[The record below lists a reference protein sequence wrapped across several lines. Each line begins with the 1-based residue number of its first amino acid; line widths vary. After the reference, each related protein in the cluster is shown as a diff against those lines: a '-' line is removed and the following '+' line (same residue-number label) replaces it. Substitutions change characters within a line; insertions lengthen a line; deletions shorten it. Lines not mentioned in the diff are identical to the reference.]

1 MEGFVGLGFNTGAA
15 SRERS
20 WLNGLRGS
28 ASHAA
33 LALAAATLLSA
44 SAWADVDAGQTVK
57 ISTISGNT
65 TLAGGTLQLDGTAA
79 TYSRD
84 FTFKDSTSST
94 IDAYGNTSTL
104 SGKLTGKGNITFTNS
119 TGTGGTITL
128 TNSGNDFTGTTT
140 IGSGVTL
147 ALLDS
152 DTSSDTNGTSG
163 TIATS
168 QRLTINTGGTFDVHG
183 AVNSI
188 TLVSLA
194 GGGNIVLGSNSLS
207 LNDYNS
213 NDTTTPYATNTTYGG
228 VISGTGGLAL
238 TSGEITLTGVNT
250 LTGAVTV
257 SSDTMHLK
265 GDGSIAQAS
274 AVVIYGT
281 LDATGVTTAG
291 GVSLKS
297 LSGSGTVA
305 LGANNLTLT
314 AASGAFT
321 GIITTT
327 QKLILTSGTQYLG
340 GGSNVF
346 GQGITVTGGTLQLGG
361 YSSDITLGYNVD
373 NAGTLEYYSNYAVTM
388 NGVVSGAG
396 IVNKN
401 GSGIATITT
410 AQTYTGATTI
420 TAGTLKL
427 TGAGGIAQS
436 SGVEVDSIFDLTEST
451 DAAIQSLSGSGTV
464 RLGEKS
470 LAITAGAGE
479 FSGTITGSGTLTIS
493 GGAQTLSGTNTYTG
507 ATTVT
512 GGKLVLIAGSS
523 LKSAVALNGGNLDLS
538 AGVTST
544 GNATIK
550 SLAGSGTVSLGA
562 NTLVLSAASDT
573 YAGVMTGTGGL
584 WITSGSETLSGNSTY
599 TGTTTVTSGTLVLTG
614 SLAATSK
621 LNINGTFDATNASG
635 TTLTFTSLAGTGS
648 VAVGAHGLVLN
659 TASGTSTVFA
669 GVISD
674 KIVGNVSG
682 GASLTVSGSGI
693 QVLSG
698 DNTYTGGTTISSG
711 ATLQIGNGNTK
722 GSVIGNVVDNGTLR
736 FYRLDSSTFANTISG
751 SGSVVQA
758 GIGTTIL
765 TGTNTY
771 SGTTTISAGTLQ
783 IGDGTTT
790 GSIAGT
796 TGIVDNGTLAFSP
809 AAGTTTT
816 INTAISGSGNVS
828 ILTGTVILTSANTY
842 EGVTRIAKNATLVL
856 TDTANL
862 THSDSVAINGT
873 LDLTGLT
880 AGTTLTSLSGENT
893 GAVNLG
899 TQNLILSSASTTFAG
914 VITGSGGITLQSG
927 TQILTGASTGYT
939 GPTVLNGG
947 TLTVSGAGSIENS
960 AVAVN
965 SGATLTGTGKVGAIT
980 VASGGAVQAGA
991 AGAGT
996 LTSTGNV
1003 TFASGSSYVVDM
1015 TSAGASKLVT
1025 SGTATLA
1032 VDGSNKGL
1040 SAIKINSAD
1049 GTYAL
1054 GTPLTVLT
1062 ASGGITGTFSTSTI
1076 DLFTAANGTK
1086 FTSKLGTVS
1095 TGSTITGITLQ
1106 VDLANLSNALGT
1118 TATRNQLAVAGGV
1131 DKAIAANSTVPPAFA
1146 ALGNLSSGTLASAT
1160 EQLSGEIGADTTLAA
1175 KSAFTPF
1182 LDIMSQRT
1190 AMVRPLGKGQ
1200 TLPLETWVSGYAS
1213 TDVVAS
1219 NADTGAHKFRSNVYG
1234 VAAGAQWMPWA
1245 NTLIGAALSAGTSD
1259 FRVEGGLGKGSA
1271 TSFQAGIYGYMQT
1284 SRHFYTSFEAAA
1296 GGSQIKTT
1304 RVVGLSGST
1313 DTLTGKLT
1321 AYTFGGRF
1329 ETGAQM
1335 KYFTPYIAVQDHVSM
1350 LPGYNESAAS
1360 GANTFALD
1368 YASRTYNS
1376 GRAEIGIRHF
1386 IDVDVTPRWIL
1397 TPDFTVHI
1405 NDRVAYAYDLSDGA
1419 RTGATFVNLPS
1430 SAFDVY
1436 GAKAKRHGLLA
1447 TVGADVLFNNGVR
1460 ITTHLDTAFTEKSQ
1474 NFTGFAGIGYTW

>member
-1 MEGFVGLGFNTGAA
+1 MEGFVGLGFNTGAV

-44 SAWADVDAGQTVK
+44 SAWADVETGQTVK

-119 TGTGGTITL
+119 TGTSGKITL

-168 QRLTINTGGTFDVHG
+168 QRLTINTGGIFDVSG

-228 VISGTGGLAL
+228 VIQGTGGLVL
-238 TSGEITLTGVNT
+238 SSGEITLTGVNT

-297 LSGSGTVA
+297 LSGSGTVT
-305 LGANNLTLT
+305 LGNNNLVLT

-321 GIITTT
+321 GIVTTT
-327 QKLILTSGTQYLG
+327 GQLILNSGTEYLG

-346 GQGITVTGGTLQLGG
+346 GQGVAITGGTLQVGG
-361 YSSDITLGYNVD
+361 YSSDISVGYNIA

-388 NGVVSGAG
+388 SGVVSGAG
-396 IVNKN
+396 VVNKW
-401 GSGIATITT
+401 GSGIATITS

-420 TAGTLKL
+420 NAGTLKL
-427 TGAGGIAQS
+427 TGAGSIALS
-436 SGVEVDSIFDLTEST
+436 SGVEVDSIFDLTESSS
-451 DAAIQSLSGSGTV
+451 AAIKSLSGSGTV

-470 LAITAGAGE
+470 LTITAGNGD
-479 FSGTITGSGTLTIS
+479 FSGSITGSGTLTIS
-493 GGAQTLSGTNTYTG
+493 GGTQTISGTNTYTG

-523 LKSAVALNGGNLDLS
+523 LKSALTLDGGNLDLS
-538 AGVTST
+538 AGVIST
-544 GNATIK
+544 GNATIT
-550 SLAGSGTVSLGA
+550 SLASTNTASTVSLGA
-562 NTLVLSAASDT
+562 NTLVLSAANGT
-573 YAGVMTGTGGL
+573 YAGALTGTGGL
-584 WITSGSETLSGNSTY
+584 WITSGTETLSGDSTY
-599 TGTTTVTSGTLVLTG
+599 TGTTTVSAGSLVLTG
-614 SLAATSK
+614 SLGAASK
-621 LNINGTFDATNASG
+621 LNISGTFDATGANHSATG
-635 TTLTFTSLAGTGS
+635 TLTFTSLAGSGS
-648 VAVGAHGLVLN
+648 VALGAHGLVLN
-659 TASGTSTVFA
+659 TAASASTAFSGIITGSA
-669 GVISD
+669 G
-674 KIVGNVSG
+674 
-682 GASLTVSGSGI
+682 LTVNGAGI
-693 QVLSG
+693 QILSG
-698 DNTYTGGTTISSG
+698 DNTYTGGTTIGSG

-722 GSVIGNVVDNGTLR
+722 GSILGNVVDNGTLR
-736 FYRLDSSTFANTISG
+736 FYRLDSSTFASIISG
-751 SGSVVQA
+751 SGNVVQA

-771 SGTTTISAGTLQ
+771 TGTTTISAGTLQ

-796 TGIVDNGTLAFSP
+796 TGIENNGTLAFSP
-809 AAGTTTT
+809 AAGGTTT
-816 INTAISGSGNVS
+816 INTAISGSGSVS
-828 ILTGTVILTSANTY
+828 ILSGTVVLTSANTY
-842 EGVTRIAKNATLVL
+842 EGVTRIAENARLVL

-880 AGTTLTSLSGENT
+880 AGTTLKSLSGAST
-893 GAVNLG
+893 GVVNLG

-914 VITGSGGITLQSG
+914 TIMGSGGITLQSG
-927 TQILTGASTGYT
+927 TQVLTGTSTGYI
-939 GPTVLNGG
+939 GATVLSGG
-947 TLTVSGAGSIENS
+947 TLTVTGSIANS
-960 AVAVN
+960 TVAVN
-965 SGATLTGTGKVGAIT
+965 SGATLTGTGTVGAIT
-980 VASGGAVQAGA
+980 VASGGTVQAGA

-996 LTSTGNV
+996 LTSTSNIS
-1003 TFASGSSYVVDM
+1003 FASGSSYVVDM
-1015 TSAGASKLVT
+1015 TSAGATKLVT

-1040 SAIKINSAD
+1040 STIKINSAD

-1054 GTPLTVLT
+1054 GTNLTVLT
-1062 ASGGITGTFSTSTI
+1062 ASGGLTGTFSTSTI

-1086 FTSKLGTVS
+1086 FTSKVTYDANNVFLR
-1095 TGSTITGITLQ
+1095 

-1118 TATRNQLAVAGGV
+1118 TATRNQLAVAGGI
-1131 DKAIAANSTVPPAFA
+1131 DKAIAASATVPAAFS
-1146 ALGNLSSGTLASAT
+1146 ALGNLASGTLAPAT

-1175 KSAFTPF
+1175 KASFTPF

-1190 AMVRPLGKGQ
+1190 AMVRPLTKGQ

-1213 TDVVAS
+1213 SNVVAA
-1219 NADTGAHKFRSNVYG
+1219 NADTGAHKFRSNTYG
-1234 VAAGAQWMPWA
+1234 VAAGAQYMPWA
-1245 NTLIGAALSAGTSD
+1245 NTLIGVALSAGTSD
-1259 FRVEGGLGKGSA
+1259 FRVAGDLGKGSA
-1271 TSFQAGIYGYMQT
+1271 TSFQAGLYGYMQT
-1284 SRHFYTSFEAAA
+1284 SRHFYASFEAAA

-1304 RVVGLSGST
+1304 RVVSLSGST

-1335 KYFTPYIAVQDHVSM
+1335 KYFTPYIAVQDHISM

-1376 GRAEIGIRHF
+1376 GRAEIGLRHF
-1386 IDVDVTPRWIL
+1386 IDVEVTPRWIL